1 MNITIFVYVPAQ
13 RFKVMFFNLKLPEG
27 WIVLRVYVKIND
39 IANSLLNLAE
49 TVLRIRPRA
58 AMSDVSL
65 QTLNLARYLATPR
78 VIRGDRVMPRAQVR
92 VIA

>member
-1 MNITIFVYVPAQ
+1 MDCLSDKNKRYRKQLT
-13 RFKVMFFNLKLPEG
+13 KLG
-27 WIVLRVYVKIND
+27 R
-39 IANSLLNLAE
+39 NSFG
-49 TVLRIRPRA
+49 IRPRA

-78 VIRGDRVMPRAQVR
+78 VIRGVRVMPQAQVL

>member
-1 MNITIFVYVPAQ
+1 MDC
-13 RFKVMFFNLKLPEG
+13 FK
-27 WIVLRVYVKIND
+27 IKISD
-39 IANSLLNLAE
+39 IANSSLNLAE
-49 TVLRIRPRA
+49 TVFGIRPRA

-78 VIRGDRVMPRAQVR
+78 VIRGVRVMPQTQVR